1 LLFLCAAFWFEIMGQ
16 SESRSINQLL
26 ENATP
31 EQVKWVLARLV
42 QKTDAL
48 AAKEIGMHPSTVCR
62 WPNKADLDKAVML
75 YLRQPIDAALSILQE
90 AAVDAAVVK
99 VGGLKSKKDTIR
111 QSAATEI
118 LDRNIGKPKQTQ
130 EVEGSLQVRHV
141 AELTDEQLASIASRS
156 GK

>member
-1 LLFLCAAFWFEIMGQ
+1 MGQ
-16 SESRSINQLL
+16 NKAKNINRLL

-42 QKTDAL
+42 TKTDGE
-48 AAKEIGMHPSTVCR
+48 AAKEIGMHPSTISR
-62 WPNKADLDKAVML
+62 WPNKADLDQAVAL
-75 YLRQPIDAALSILQE
+75 YLRQPIDAALSILHE
-90 AAVDAAVVK
+90 AAVDAAVIK
-99 VGGLKSKKDTIR
+99 VSGLKSKKDTIR

-141 AELTDEQLASIASRS
+141 AELTDEQLARIAAGSS
-156 GK
+156 K

>member
-1 LLFLCAAFWFEIMGQ
+1 MGQ
-16 SESRSINQLL
+16 DKASNINQLL

-42 QKTDAL
+42 KKTDAE

-75 YLRQPIDAALSILQE
+75 YLRQPIDAALNILRE
-90 AAVDAAVVK
+90 AAVDAAVLK
-99 VGGLKSKKDTIR
+99 VEGLKSKKETIR
-111 QSAATEI
+111 QSVATEI

-141 AELTDEQLASIASRS
+141 AELTDEQLASIASRGS
-156 GK
+156 K

>member
-1 LLFLCAAFWFEIMGQ
+1 MGQ
-16 SESRSINQLL
+16 DKANNINKLL

-42 QKTDAL
+42 TKTDGE
-48 AAKEIGMHPSTVCR
+48 AAKEIGMHPSTVSR
-62 WPNKADLDKAVML
+62 WPNKTKLDKAVML
-75 YLRQPIDAALSILQE
+75 YLRQPIDAALGILRE

-130 EVEGSLQVRHV
+130 EITGAKGGPVEFVG
-141 AELTDEQLASIASRS
+141 LTDDELRRIAAGGS
-156 GK
+156 K